1 MSIRMSVGRCCCVS
15 GCANHTCWYDIFDGY
30 TVGDDIVEIP
40 LSGLNSASKP
50 YRARPVG
57 GLGGA
62 YTPDTDAVVATGNL
76 LEISKFNPTGQ
87 TVFGISKGWGVS
99 SQSDLHTSGYSNRSI
114 FGWTVDSWDRDGDST
129 NNILFGLRGYYQ
141 MSIYIVESGS
151 SFTPYFE
158 ITNRVSEVQQYI
170 PMPSMSHPSGL
181 LSKFEIELYD
191 GVDEGVVSGQTGT
204 TASSFEWK
212 VKIDDLI
219 VLESMTGTTRN
230 YEKTLFGTTDWCELP
245 KAFVDVNNSSTAA
258 DPTLT
263 LSEWRISIAGD
274 DGCVPSTP

>member
-15 GCANHTCWYDIFDGY
+15 GCANHTCWYDIFDSY
-30 TVGDDIVEIP
+30 TTGDDIVEIP

-57 GLGGA
+57 GPGGA
-62 YTPDTDAVVATGNL
+62 YTPDTDAVVTAGDL
-76 LEISKFNPTGQ
+76 LEITKFNPTGQ
-87 TVFGISKGWGVS
+87 TVFGISKGWGVG
-99 SQSDLHTSGYSNRSI
+99 SQSDLHGGTYSDKSV
-114 FGWTVDSWDRDGDST
+114 FGWTIDSWDRDGDT
-129 NNILFGLRGYYQ
+129 TQNILMGVRGYYQ
-141 MSIYIVESGS
+141 SSIYIVENGS

-158 ITNRVSEVQQYI
+158 ITRQSNGVQQYI

-181 LSKFEIELYD
+181 IAKFEIELYD
-191 GVDEGVVSGQTGT
+191 GVDEGAIGGVSGATK
-204 TASSFEWK
+204 SSFEWK

-219 VLESMTGTTRN
+219 VLESMTGATRN
-230 YEKTLFGTTDWCELP
+230 YEKTLLGTTDWCGLP
-245 KAFVDVNNSSTAA
+245 ASFIDVNNNSTAS

-274 DGCVPSTP
+274 DGCVPAIP